1 MAKMN
6 YSRKHNRTLT
16 SVFSEAGN
24 PYASR
29 NISAEVRGMEADL
42 RHYSSQVLKETLEG
56 YKSVLRALPARP
68 TKGEAMSDK
77 AFIEQ
82 VIKLIL
88 AIMYERGEIKA

>member
-16 SVFSEAGN
+16 SVFSESGN

-29 NISAEVRGMEADL
+29 NISAEVRGMESDL
-42 RHYSSQVLKETLEG
+42 RQFPSQVLRETLEG
-56 YKSVLRALPARP
+56 YKGVLKDLPARP
-68 TKGEAMSDK
+68 TKNEQISDK

-82 VIKLIL
+82 TIKLIL